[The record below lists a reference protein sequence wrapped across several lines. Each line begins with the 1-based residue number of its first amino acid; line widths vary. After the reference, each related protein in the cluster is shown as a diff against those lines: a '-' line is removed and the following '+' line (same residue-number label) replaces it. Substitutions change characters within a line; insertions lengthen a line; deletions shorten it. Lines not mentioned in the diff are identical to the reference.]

1 MFRYISQKA
10 HWNREQGVAIRI
22 SKFCIQ
28 TPQFLR
34 YSGKDKPTPVGSFPT
49 TPPLLFLFSTALCQS
64 SLSTPFASYSHFLL
78 HYLYHFFSSTILFL
92 CLPSLY
98 ERCIFFV
105 CLFNGNL
112 ILLCRNTQ
120 NKITFFV
127 ECLIKCT
134 TKTFLCCESHKDT
147 LHNHIYVIKLW
158 E

>member
-1 MFRYISQKA
+1 MNLIFNFKK
-10 HWNREQGVAIRI
+10 H
-22 SKFCIQ
+22 
-28 TPQFLR
+28 FL
-34 YSGKDKPTPVGSFPT
+34 TIITV
-49 TPPLLFLFSTALCQS
+49 L
-64 SLSTPFASYSHFLL
+64 SLSPSFYHRQCSYCYSHFLL